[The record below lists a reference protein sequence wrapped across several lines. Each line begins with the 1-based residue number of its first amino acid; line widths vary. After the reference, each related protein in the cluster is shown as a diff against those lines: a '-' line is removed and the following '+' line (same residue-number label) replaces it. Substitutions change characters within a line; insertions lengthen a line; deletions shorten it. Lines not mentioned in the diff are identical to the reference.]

1 MDKFKLMQVVLL
13 ALFPLSG
20 IAQKVEIVETGG
32 IKYAAINAVDL
43 PRKTED
49 RSTNSNFYVEVD
61 LYKYSSGSSTP
72 EAERDDEGNIIKVKR
87 VGRHCTGEN
96 KYPNSSDYTVSKRF
110 IVSPTM
116 IYSDG
121 TTSKDKGGAATMDWA
136 TANGYLAAANS
147 TSYTISA
154 SATPMGCPKYKGKDG
169 RDTEGTWR
177 VPTHKEG
184 MLIAIFYKELE
195 QTSAETGF
203 EAFAANASGS
213 TYWLST
219 EDSGYSSNAWF
230 MRFYTE
236 TKASQ
241 YQIQT
246 GSKTTKYSLR
256 CIRDIA
262 VE

>member
-1 MDKFKLMQVVLL
+1 MAKFRLIQVVLL
-13 ALFPLSG
+13 ALFPLNG

-32 IKYAAINAVDL
+32 VKYAAINAVDL

-61 LYKYSSGSSTP
+61 LYKYSSGSGAP
-72 EAERDDEGNIIKVKR
+72 EAETDDDGNIIKVKR

-121 TTSKDKGGAATMDWA
+121 TTSNKGGAATMDWA
-136 TANGYLAAANS
+136 TANGYLSAANS
-147 TSYTISA
+147 TKYDISA

-169 RDTEGTWR
+169 GDTEGTWR

-184 MLIAIFYKELE
+184 ILIAIFYKELE
-195 QTSAETGF
+195 QTSGETGF
-203 EAFAANASGS
+203 EVFATNTNGS

-219 EDSGYSSNAWF
+219 EDPGYSSNAWF

-236 TKASQ
+236 AKASQ

-246 GSKTTKYSLR
+246 GSKTTKCSLR